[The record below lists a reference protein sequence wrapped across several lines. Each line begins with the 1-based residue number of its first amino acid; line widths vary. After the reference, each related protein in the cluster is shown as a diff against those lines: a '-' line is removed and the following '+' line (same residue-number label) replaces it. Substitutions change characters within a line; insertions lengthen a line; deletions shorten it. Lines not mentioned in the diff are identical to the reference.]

1 MRRKKGGEEKK
12 SNGCTLSFYHGYLG
26 DSFWPKKKLALT
38 FSKIRLEIYSQL
50 NSPCLLGYRGF

>member
-1 MRRKKGGEEKK
+1 MVALLVFIMA
-12 SNGCTLSFYHGYLG
+12 TLAEN
-26 DSFWPKKKLALT
+26 KLALT

>member
-1 MRRKKGGEEKK
+1 MVALLVFIMA
-12 SNGCTLSFYHGYLG
+12 T
-26 DSFWPKKKLALT
+26 LALT